1 MPNNNQH
8 HKKADTMDRD
18 LLEHI
23 LEVSRRMAETRALT
37 PLLNYVMDEAITL
50 AGAERGYVVLVEPD
64 GTLDFHVKR
73 GKDGRELDDAD
84 DQISK
89 SVLNQ
94 VVETGQS
101 LVLRDAMSDPRFRG
115 ATSVAMLKLRSIM
128 CVPLIARG
136 DAIGAIYVEN
146 RSVQGRFNNDDLP
159 PLTLFANQAAVAI
172 ENATLNEELEARVAH
187 RTKELKQA
195 MIQVEQGWAEAVE
208 ANRLRTVWLNKVIH
222 DLRAPLVIASGSLS
236 MLQDGGFGRLNPKQ
250 LEWVTKSLET
260 VMHVKNLTNDLF
272 DLSRLE
278 VGAITLHQESVDLE
292 EFLQNVYDIGLGLPW
307 PKDVEF
313 NLDITPP
320 LPRLSIDPLRIRQVL
335 LNLLSNAHKFTSKG
349 SVTLLARA
357 LPGEDAV
364 LLGVCDTGEGIDPN
378 KQEQLFERFQ
388 QVDHNVERRRQ
399 GAGLGLAICREL
411 VEMHDGRIWV
421 ESTPD
426 VGSNFLFT
434 LPLTSKRKDT

>member
-1 MPNNNQH
+1 MPNNNH
-8 HKKADTMDRD
+8 NHKKADTMDRD

-94 VVETGQS
+94 VVETGQP

-278 VGAITLHQESVDLE
+278 VGAITLHRETLDLE
-292 EFLQNVYDIGLGLPW
+292 EFLQNIYDIGLGLPW
-307 PKDVEF
+307 PQDVEF
-313 NLDITPP
+313 TLDITPP
-320 LPRLSIDPLRIRQVL
+320 LPRLSIDTLRIRQVL